1 MRIKLTETEKDRIRG
16 MHAQYSSVQEQ
27 TIPNIEIPEIE
38 IPKDCMTCVTKAL
51 KNTGSLF
58 GVDMSFDYTVLAM
71 DVANKLTEMY
81 SKVAAEDSEGLEEV
95 SEEDLAELWEIAE
108 DISPAHVIIVGPK
121 LMSCGRKCMVSTIID
136 NSKDF
141 VLGRD

>member
-1 MRIKLTETEKDRIRG
+1 MKIKLTETEKDRIRG

-27 TIPNIEIPEIE
+27 EQIQTNIDGIEMPEIE

-51 KNTGSLF
+51 K
-58 GVDMSFDYTVLAM
+58 
-71 DVANKLTEMY
+71 K
-81 SKVAAEDSEGLEEV
+81 
-95 SEEDLAELWEIAE
+95 LWEIAE
-108 DISPAHVIIVGPK
+108 DISPAHVILIGPK

>member
-1 MRIKLTETEKDRIRG
+1 MKIKLTETEKDRIRG

-27 TIPNIEIPEIE
+27 EQIQTNIDGIEMPEIE

-51 KNTGSLF
+51 KNTGNYF
-58 GVDMSFDYTVLAM
+58 GIDMSYDYTELTM
-71 DVANKLTEMY
+71 DIANKLAEMY
-81 SKVAAEDSEGLEEV
+81 SEGLEEV
-95 SEEDLAELWEIAE
+95 DEEDLAELWEIAE
-108 DISPAHVIIVGPK
+108 DISPAHVILIGPK

-141 VLGRD
+141 VLGID